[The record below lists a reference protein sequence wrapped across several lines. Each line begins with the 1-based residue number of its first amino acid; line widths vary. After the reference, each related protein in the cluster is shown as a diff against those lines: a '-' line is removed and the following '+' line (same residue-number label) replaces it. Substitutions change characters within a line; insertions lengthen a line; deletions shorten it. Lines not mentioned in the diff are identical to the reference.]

1 MKWIAT
7 AVTVIALSGCGEQ
20 KPDNSMKAVAA
31 KVREVYGH
39 RDSVDELFTD
49 AKMKPDQ
56 KERAGSRS
64 FHARFAADDGY
75 VWVRVSHGEN
85 ESGPCNFQPETIQFS
100 QSGKRE

>member
-1 MKWIAT
+1 MKWFLIVLVF
-7 AVTVIALSGCGEQ
+7 AVGCG
-20 KPDNSMKAVAA
+20 KPDNSMKSVAA

-75 VWVRVSHGEN
+75 IWVTVSHGEN
-85 ESGPCNFQPETIQFS
+85 ESGPCNFQHETIQFS
-100 QSGKRE
+100 QSGKLESP